1 MSLSGS
7 MISTGYPD
15 LNHYLDGRGRLHIY
29 LGPMGLVIT
38 AKKDDVSVFK
48 DSILVKETIKKAVRT
63 LEEVSSEK
71 ELVYRFVSEKHCPD
85 DLPHVVK
92 LMIHSSH
99 RVSRISGEM
108 LTPMASV
115 AGSISETMLDFL
127 NKRSDETIVNNYGDI
142 AMKIRRAKIGL
153 RDGKGEF
160 YGTLILDEGEYGVCT
175 SGFGGR
181 SLTRGIAD
189 GVTCICE
196 SASFADACA
205 TVIANSVI
213 VDSEK
218 IKKVPAENVHPDTD
232 IRGLDVVV
240 HVGNLSESDIKK
252 AIQNGI
258 EMAEKLDVMAVI
270 KLKNFIALRKIKKK
284 RVEFREDLTLLYP

>member
-1 MSLSGS
+1 MSFSGN
-7 MISTGYPD
+7 MTSTGYPD
-15 LNHYLDGRGRLHIY
+15 LSYYLDGRGRLHVY

-38 AKKDDVSVFK
+38 AKKDNVSVFK
-48 DSILVKETIKKAVRT
+48 DGILVGKTVKKAVRT
-63 LEEVSSEK
+63 LEEVSSER
-71 ELVYRFVSEKHCPD
+71 ELVYRFASEKYCPD

-92 LMIHSSH
+92 LMIHSS
-99 RVSRISGEM
+99 REVSKISGEM

-127 NKRSDETIVNNYGDI
+127 NKKSDEIIVNNYGDI
-142 AMKIRRAKIGL
+142 AMKIRGAKIGL

-160 YGTLILDEGEYGVCT
+160 YGTLILDEGKYGICT

-189 GVTCICE
+189 GVTCICD
-196 SASFADACA
+196 SASLADACA
-205 TVIANSVI
+205 TAIANSVI
-213 VDSEK
+213 IESEK
-218 IKKVPAENVHPDTD
+218 IKKMPAESIYPDTD

-240 HVGNLSESDIKK
+240 HVGHLSEADIER

-270 KLKNFIALRKIKKK
+270 KLRNFIALRKIKKR
-284 RVEFREDLTLLYP
+284 RVEFQEGLTILDS